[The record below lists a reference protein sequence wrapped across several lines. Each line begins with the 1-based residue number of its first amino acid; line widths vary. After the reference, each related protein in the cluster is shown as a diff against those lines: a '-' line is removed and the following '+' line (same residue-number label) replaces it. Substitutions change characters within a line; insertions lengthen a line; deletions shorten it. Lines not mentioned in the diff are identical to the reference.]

1 MEWSSPV
8 ARQAHNL
15 KVGGSNPSSAT
26 KNQRGKGEWLQSAV
40 APLSAPKLPQ
50 RRYGSVMPEIIC
62 LAERK
67 RARRIFNNT
76 QIIEKVVDGK
86 IVECVDLDAM
96 TPSQRAAYF
105 AAAEREK

>member
-1 MEWSSPV
+1 
-8 ARQAHNL
+8 
-15 KVGGSNPSSAT
+15 
-26 KNQRGKGEWLQSAV
+26 
-40 APLSAPKLPQ
+40 
-50 RRYGSVMPEIIC
+50 MPEIIC